1 MTADGDR
8 GRGSLEGGEDVP
20 ELEGGGA
27 VKQVTFFLIK
37 KKSLTGLESASQ
49 ASPPQSLGTC
59 ARFSPVIVTNPSDK
73 SSLYI
78 IPSHCLL

>member
-37 KKSLTGLESASQ
+37 KKKPDRTGVCFTGVS
-49 ASPPQSLGTC
+49 SPEFRDLCTFQSC
-59 ARFSPVIVTNPSDK
+59 
-73 SSLYI
+73 
-78 IPSHCLL
+78 HCH